1 MIGNSKRGPKQW
13 VLLSGRKHRCALFR
27 LAFGRIAQ
35 VLLCSSLRPDCSLR
49 SATEQEPVLPA
60 GSALSLHRLFC
71 AFCQAADLP
80 EQNLANGQSPQTPI
94 GTMSFL
100 SCPRSAPKVA
110 EEGEAQAKAAKANRM
125 NLCAHREQAKS
136 LVCVCDFL
144 ATFTHWE
151 GFCSPL
157 YVGPLWMSANH
168 HATKS
173 FLSWTGCFHCA
184 VLSSLQVC
192 HGP

>member
-1 MIGNSKRGPKQW
+1 M
-13 VLLSGRKHRCALFR
+13 
-27 LAFGRIAQ
+27 
-35 VLLCSSLRPDCSLR
+35 
-49 SATEQEPVLPA
+49 LPA

-136 LVCVCDFL
+136 LVCVC
-144 ATFTHWE
+144 
-151 GFCSPL
+151 
-157 YVGPLWMSANH
+157 
-168 HATKS
+168 
-173 FLSWTGCFHCA
+173 
-184 VLSSLQVC
+184 VC
-192 HGP
+192 V